1 MSAIRRFVLIACSAS
16 KVIPPDES
24 LIWGAETSLEC
35 WSESWTKAN
44 KLIAASDLYTGR
56 SVVNQIRV
64 VEDSEIDGWGIISA
78 GAGLILKEDM
88 LPSYESTFA
97 KGRGPDSSQWPSLP
111 LGGLERIPDCEEII
125 TFAPPNYQ
133 KALAQDR
140 AFSAVKDRLTVASN
154 SILKANAANVLQLHA
169 RASEV
174 IGCAKSDLASN
185 LVDLYFSEGRQG
197 FSRINDLATA
207 LPEPRTRR
215 KVSDGELIGI
225 VSELT
230 HLGPLGA
237 IVRHIRDNTD
247 VAASYERIREARNL
261 VLSGE
266 N

>member
-1 MSAIRRFVLIACSAS
+1 MSAIRRFVLIACSAL
-16 KVIPPDES
+16 KVVPPDES
-24 LIWGAETSLEC
+24 LIWDAETTLES
-35 WSESWTKAN
+35 WSESWTKAT
-44 KLIAASDLYTGR
+44 KLNAAADLYTGR
-56 SVVNQIRV
+56 SITNQIRV
-64 VEDSEIDGWGIISA
+64 VENSEIDGWGIISA

-97 KGRGPDSSQWPSLP
+97 KGRGPEPSQWPSLP

-133 KALAQDR
+133 KALLHDR
-140 AFSAVKDRLTVASN
+140 AFSAVNDRLTVASN
-154 SILKANAANVLQLHA
+154 SILNANAGKILPLHP

-174 IGCAKSDLASN
+174 IGCAKSDLASH
-185 LVDLYFSEGRQG
+185 LVNLYFSEGVQG
-197 FSRINDLATA
+197 FSRIYDLATA
-207 LPEPRTRR
+207 LSEPRIRR

-225 VSELT
+225 VNELT
-230 HLGPLGA
+230 HLGSLGA

-261 VLSGE
+261 GLSGE